1 MSKQL
6 IVPAGVDATL
16 FRVAPLLMMSP
27 ALMSLAVIPW
37 SRSLAARNINVGLL
51 MIFAFGSINVMAIML
66 GGWASRN
73 KYAIISAARVVS
85 QNVAYEIPMLLVVIT
100 MIMVTGTMNL
110 SEIVTQQAGGFWHWN
125 IFRVWINPLM
135 PVTFLIFF
143 TCMLAETNR
152 APFDMAEA
160 ESELVAGAYTEYSGM
175 GFGVFFMAEYAN
187 ILLGCALA
195 TVLFLGGWQSP
206 FGTCWRV
213 AEPPRHPDWVFWFF
227 LKMYFLV
234 FSVVWI
240 RWTFPRTQFYGL
252 LNLSWKILIPV
263 SLVTLILS
271 SAMIKLF
278 HSMKNS
284 LKEIA
289 TGFNSLITGMR
300 ITIGQFFKPTVTV
313 QYPHESLKM
322 PERFRGHIELVRD
335 PDDRESH
342 LFRLQAVRARLPE
355 RLHHRRRRQAGRR
368 QEEVRYPIHPRLHQV
383 QPLRLLC
390 RSLPRRRDPLLARV
404 QPGQHEQR
412 GLHHGPLQAPGR

>member
-1 MSKQL
+1 MMHGLTDFVGSLWPEPLRLVLFLVAILSFVGLNAAYLVWVERKGAGRFQRRPGPTEVGWAGLLQPIADAAKLMSKQL

-16 FRVAPLLMMSP
+16 FRIAPLLMMSP

-37 SRSLAARNINVGLL
+37 GRNLAALNFNLGLV

-66 GGWASRN
+66 GGWSSRN

-110 SEIVTQQAGGFWHWN
+110 NEIVVQQAGAFWHWN
-125 IFRVWINPLM
+125 IFRVWVNPLM

-206 FGTCWRV
+206 IGILPGV
-213 AEPPRHPDWVFWFF
+213 VWF
-227 LKMYFLV
+227 LVKMYFLI

-263 SLVTLILS
+263 SLFTLILS
-271 SAMIKLF
+271 SAMMKL
-278 HSMKNS
+278 
-284 LKEIA
+284 
-289 TGFNSLITGMR
+289 
-300 ITIGQFFKPTVTV
+300 
-313 QYPHESLKM
+313 
-322 PERFRGHIELVRD
+322 
-335 PDDRESH
+335 
-342 LFRLQAVRARLPE
+342 
-355 RLHHRRRRQAGRR
+355 
-368 QEEVRYPIHPRLHQV
+368 IH
-383 QPLRLLC
+383 
-390 RSLPRRRDPLLARV
+390 A
-404 QPGQHEQR
+404 
-412 GLHHGPLQAPGR
+412 

>member
-1 MSKQL
+1 MHQLPPRAGLFTRAIIGPTVIDPAQAISAEAWHFMTQIHLQLVELLRSCLATEPYRLLVFLVCMLGFVGLNAAYLVWVERKAAGRFQRRPGPTEVGWAGLVQPIADAAKLMSKQL
-6 IVPAGVDATL
+6 IVPAGVDRTL

-27 ALMSLAVIPW
+27 VLMSLAVIPW
-37 SRSLAARNINVGLL
+37 GESLAARNINVGLL

-66 GGWASRN
+66 GGWSSRN

-110 SEIVTQQAGGFWHWN
+110 NEIVQQQAGAFWHWN
-125 IFRVWINPLM
+125 LFRVWVNPLM

-206 FGTCWRV
+206 IG
-213 AEPPRHPDWVFWFF
+213 VFSGVVWF
-227 LKMYFLV
+227 LVKMYFLV

-263 SLVTLILS
+263 SLFTLILS
-271 SAMIKLF
+271 SAMMKL
-278 HSMKNS
+278 
-284 LKEIA
+284 
-289 TGFNSLITGMR
+289 
-300 ITIGQFFKPTVTV
+300 
-313 QYPHESLKM
+313 
-322 PERFRGHIELVRD
+322 
-335 PDDRESH
+335 
-342 LFRLQAVRARLPE
+342 
-355 RLHHRRRRQAGRR
+355 
-368 QEEVRYPIHPRLHQV
+368 IH
-383 QPLRLLC
+383 
-390 RSLPRRRDPLLARV
+390 A
-404 QPGQHEQR
+404 
-412 GLHHGPLQAPGR
+412 